1 MRALVLLREDLHK
14 LLKWID
20 IDWLLKGFS
29 QLGSVNILN

>member
-1 MRALVLLREDLHK
+1 MRALVLLREDLHE
-14 LLKWID
+14 LLQRVD